1 MAAKLWL
8 EFSRDASATRL
19 RVRRQEVPWRVLRGF
34 PNAARETLAHLNN
47 ISGGVLD
54 RDDLEMRVD
63 VGRGAW
69 AQITSTGATRIYRSR
84 SAAYCGR
91 SRNEVEIGEDGFLE
105 YLPDALIPYGG
116 SRYEQSTRIRLARGA
131 ALVWWEVVSPGREAA
146 GEVFRYARLASRLE
160 IRSDHGPLLEEHWEL
175 APDVQSLDSAVR
187 LGPFRHFASLY
198 LCRAG
203 AGIELWRDLEASLS
217 RLAAEHSVENELL
230 WGASSLRADG
240 VALRGVARN
249 GRLLAR
255 SLTAIWQAAKPAL
268 CGRVAMPPR
277 KIY

>member
-1 MAAKLWL
+1 MTAKLWL
-8 EFSRDASATRL
+8 EFSRSSTATLL

-34 PNAARETLAHLNN
+34 PNASGETLAHLNN

-54 RDDLEMRVD
+54 RDDLEMRIEVN
-63 VGRGAW
+63 RGAR

-84 SAAYCGR
+84 SAAPGGR
-91 SRNEVEIGEDGFLE
+91 SRTEVEIGADGFLE
-105 YLPDALIPYGG
+105 YLPDALIPYAG
-116 SRYEQSTRIRLARGA
+116 SRYEQSTRIRLGPGA
-131 ALVWWEVVSPGREAA
+131 TLVWWEIVSPGREAA

-160 IRSDHGPLLEEHWEL
+160 ILTRHGPLLEERWDLSPTAH
-175 APDVQSLDSAVR
+175 PLDSAAR

-198 LCRAG
+198 LCREG
-203 AGIELWRDLEASLS
+203 APDALWRGLEADLG
-217 RLAAEHSVENELL
+217 RLAAGQSAENELL
-230 WGASSLRADG
+230 WGASSLCADG

-255 SLTAIWQAAKPAL
+255 SLTAIWEAAKPAL
-268 CGRVAMPPR
+268 CGRVATPPR